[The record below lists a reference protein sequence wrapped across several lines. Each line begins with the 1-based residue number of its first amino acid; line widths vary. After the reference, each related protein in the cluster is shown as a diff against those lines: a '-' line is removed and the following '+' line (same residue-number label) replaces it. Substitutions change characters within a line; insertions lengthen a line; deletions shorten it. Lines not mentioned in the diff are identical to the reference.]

1 MNFDYNKIEK
11 EKREEIKELKET
23 RSLIGAIEKA
33 NKTGKTPIIA
43 EVKKSSPSK
52 GKIREIEPIE
62 AAAAM
67 EKGGACALSVLTD
80 KNFEGKVCYLRQ
92 VKGAI
97 KLPVLRKDFIV
108 DMFQLYESR
117 GNGANAI
124 LLIASLLK
132 DKTTEYVDKA
142 HELEMEALVEVHGGE
157 DLEYALRSGARL
169 IGINNRDLKTLKV
182 DLGTTERLAPHIG
195 TTERLAPHIPK
206 DRIIVAESG
215 IHNREDI
222 ERLKKA
228 GVTAFLVGTS
238 IMASQDIEKKV
249 SELTG
254 K

>member
-23 RSLIGAIEKA
+23 RSLIAAIEKA
-33 NKTGKTPIIA
+33 NKAEKIAIIA

-67 EKGGACALSVLTD
+67 EKGGASALSVLTD
-80 KNFEGKVCYLRQ
+80 KNFEGTVCYLRQ
-92 VKGAI
+92 VKGAV

-117 GNGANAI
+117 GNGANAV

-142 HELEMEALVEVHGGE
+142 HELEMEALVEVHWEE
-157 DLEYALRSGARL
+157 DLGYALRSGARL

-182 DLGTTERLAPHIG
+182 DLGTTERLAPK
-195 TTERLAPHIPK
+195 IPT

-222 ERLKKA
+222 ERLKK
-228 GVTAFLVGTS
+228 VRVSAFLVGTS
-238 IMASQDIEKKV
+238 IMASPDIEKKV
-249 SELTG
+249 KELTG